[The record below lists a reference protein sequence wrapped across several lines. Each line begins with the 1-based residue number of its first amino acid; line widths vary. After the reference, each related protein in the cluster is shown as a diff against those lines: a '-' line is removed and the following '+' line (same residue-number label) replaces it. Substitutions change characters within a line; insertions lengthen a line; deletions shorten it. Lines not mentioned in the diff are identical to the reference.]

1 MTTGNG
7 GAGVVI
13 KIEDVDNPF
22 PYGLA
27 LVRLLDRGRSWRAW
41 PAVLAFNG
49 LFQLVY
55 IYFWHSPAIRGS
67 NLVYYLL

>member
-1 MTTGNG
+1 M
-7 GAGVVI
+7 VV

-27 LVRLLDRGRSWRAW
+27 LVRLLDGDGAGGRGFA
-41 PAVLAFNG
+41 AVLAFNG

-55 IYFWHSPAIRGS
+55 IYFWHSPAIRDS